1 MKAIKNFDV
10 AKFYKS
16 VEGGGDLDPVTKS
29 KVTNFLTEVNK
40 IKIERLEILV
50 QVGFDA
56 LSSLS

>member
-1 MKAIKNFDV
+1 M
-10 AKFYKS
+10 
-16 VEGGGDLDPVTKS
+16 EGGDVLDPVTKS

-40 IKIERLEILV
+40 IKIERLETLV